1 MNNFVVI
8 YVCYGDNFNYE
19 IINAKIRRFL
29 APLDIKAIVIANT
42 KEEYIYFYDENG
54 RTIKKYSGLNSEM
67 EFSGYFYGVEEYFE
81 RRNIKNMS
89 QSYIFM
95 NDTLFSH
102 GKLRKIERLGL
113 TEWKLRSLLFKIKN
127 KEIHGFWHK
136 SIYLRETE
144 LKKGYFNSKF
154 FILHNWNFTEIK
166 SILNLNGVVVTIN
179 DASHYENN
187 IFMSDK
193 YSRFLQRWLHESD
206 GWYKAQE
213 LNCENKKNFLKKA
226 TSIVHEHYITKFIEE
241 NRIKKHCLI
250 NNSRLAKFVMKFI
263 RLEY

>member
-1 MNNFVVI
+1 
-8 YVCYGDNFNYE
+8 
-19 IINAKIRRFL
+19 
-29 APLDIKAIVIANT
+29 
-42 KEEYIYFYDENG
+42 
-54 RTIKKYSGLNSEM
+54 
-67 EFSGYFYGVEEYFE
+67 
-81 RRNIKNMS
+81 
-89 QSYIFM
+89 
-95 NDTLFSH
+95 
-102 GKLRKIERLGL
+102 
-113 TEWKLRSLLFKIKN
+113 
-127 KEIHGFWHK
+127 
-136 SIYLRETE
+136 
-144 LKKGYFNSKF
+144 
-154 FILHNWNFTEIK
+154 
-166 SILNLNGVVVTIN
+166 VVVTIN